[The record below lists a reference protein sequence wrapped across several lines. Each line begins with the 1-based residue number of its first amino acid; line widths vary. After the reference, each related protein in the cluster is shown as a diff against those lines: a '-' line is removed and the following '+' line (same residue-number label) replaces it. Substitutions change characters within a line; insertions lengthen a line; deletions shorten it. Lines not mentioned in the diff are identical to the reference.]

1 MRIIVYAH
9 VSCIPMWSA
18 AQQVLGLQIAVTEL
32 FHFALLIGGVGRE
45 AATAPVVVK
54 PEFDGMGAP

>member
-1 MRIIVYAH
+1 
-9 VSCIPMWSA
+9 MWSA